1 MLETRTCLATAV
13 HHWSFE
19 LVRQMAAPDF
29 DLELSLHRAR
39 NRTAPREC
47 VWKPGL

>member
-1 MLETRTCLATAV
+1 VNIFDLRSVLQNPNLPATAV
-13 HHWSFE
+13 HDWSFE

-39 NRTAPREC
+39 N
-47 VWKPGL
+47 